1 MIVMQRYEMLCC
13 RETWTHQINDMCI
26 FKRHEVLI
34 DPHHLEKTA
43 LFKVQDSRGFPFVKR
58 ALGLNVPGVDE
69 FVSD

>member
-1 MIVMQRYEMLCC
+1 MLV
-13 RETWTHQINDMCI
+13 

-34 DPHHLEKTA
+34 DQHHLEKTA
-43 LFKVQDSRGFPFVKR
+43 LLKVQDSRGFPFVKR